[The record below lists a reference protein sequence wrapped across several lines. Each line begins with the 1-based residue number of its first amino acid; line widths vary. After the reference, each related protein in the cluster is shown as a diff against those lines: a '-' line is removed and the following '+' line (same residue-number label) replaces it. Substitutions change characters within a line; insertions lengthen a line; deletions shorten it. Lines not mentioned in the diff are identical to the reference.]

1 MSGHKPWRE
10 VRRGNPN
17 SPESV
22 ALRDAVG
29 DALALAEIRERRS
42 LTQVDVARV
51 MQTSQASVSKL
62 ERREDLYLS
71 TLRGFVEALGGRLE
85 LSAVFPDGR
94 IEIARPGGEPAARTG
109 AEAPTPAHTP
119 SPAFWRPS
127 RWRFLRTR
135 RSCAASLTSD
145 TSGPDKPQVR
155 RGC

>member
-10 VRRGNPN
+10 VRRGNPT

-29 DALALAEIRERRS
+29 DAIALAEIRERRG

-71 TLRGFVEALGGRLE
+71 TLRDFVTALGGRLE
-85 LSAVFPDGR
+85 LSAVFPEGRMEIGQPAGVPWKARRMRALVDLEDKDALRRTLDGER
-94 IEIARPGGEPAARTG
+94 VRGQ
-109 AEAPTPAHTP
+109 
-119 SPAFWRPS
+119 S
-127 RWRFLRTR
+127 R
-135 RSCAASLTSD
+135 
-145 TSGPDKPQVR
+145 
-155 RGC
+155 